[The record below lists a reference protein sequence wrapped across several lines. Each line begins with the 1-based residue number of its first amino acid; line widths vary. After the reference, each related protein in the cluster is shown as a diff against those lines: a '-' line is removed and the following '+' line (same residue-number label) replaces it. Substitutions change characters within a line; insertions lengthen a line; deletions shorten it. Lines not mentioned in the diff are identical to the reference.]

1 MSKLF
6 KVSLSIIFFFVIVA
20 FVIPFFID
28 KQKFVKLAT
37 EKINSELKGNI
48 SFDQDIVL
56 TFLPF
61 PSLKINSLRYSDN
74 KLHLQ
79 TKKVKISVTWSSI
92 FDLKPEI
99 TNMEILSP
107 ILKVQDD
114 PILTQNK
121 NLKIFVNNKKEYFYD
136 KIKRLSNKFE
146 IIKIKEGQVKF
157 EKVTNLNFDNFNA
170 IVKGKDRLSMNGNL
184 NFKKLD
190 SKVIFDFFQVKDN
203 KFDLIMQKKINDKN
217 KLDFTGQINLI
228 ENDFQLSGEIKSD
241 FLNLEE
247 ILQINKQL
255 VSFRNNDFIY
265 SGSEKKNKKKIH
277 FKIKKLLVSN
287 ALLENTKFSLIYQY
301 PFFEIEN
308 FDASFHDAKISG
320 VSRVNIGINKVNGNL
335 SLKNFYVKE
344 SYLGK
349 TKYDLLDGKA
359 NCKLTFDYFIGK
371 NQNNWKSFVS
381 NGNCKTG
388 KIKLKGLDI
397 SKVANDVDNIKD
409 FASLVNTINPKVLQ
423 GSSEIKF
430 IEFNFSVKNGKF
442 KVENS
447 KALHKNVELI
457 SFGSIDLIN
466 NDINLKNKAYFKTPK
481 FSKLPPLGIDILG
494 KINQYNIKYN
504 FEDLKQELFNKG
516 IKKILKEKKSII
528 IDPNEIKKMFNSESF
543 DPGSILDLFEN

>member
-1 MSKLF
+1 M
-6 KVSLSIIFFFVIVA
+6 
-20 FVIPFFID
+20 PFFID

-170 IVKGKDRLSMNGNL
+170 IVKGKERLSMNGNL
-184 NFKKLD
+184 NFKKLN

-228 ENDFQLSGEIKSD
+228 ENDFS
-241 FLNLEE
+241 
-247 ILQINKQL
+247 
-255 VSFRNNDFIY
+255 
-265 SGSEKKNKKKIH
+265 
-277 FKIKKLLVSN
+277 
-287 ALLENTKFSLIYQY
+287 
-301 PFFEIEN
+301 
-308 FDASFHDAKISG
+308 
-320 VSRVNIGINKVNGNL
+320 
-335 SLKNFYVKE
+335 
-344 SYLGK
+344 
-349 TKYDLLDGKA
+349 
-359 NCKLTFDYFIGK
+359 
-371 NQNNWKSFVS
+371 
-381 NGNCKTG
+381 
-388 KIKLKGLDI
+388 
-397 SKVANDVDNIKD
+397 SKRRD
-409 FASLVNTINPKVLQ
+409 
-423 GSSEIKF
+423 
-430 IEFNFSVKNGKF
+430 
-442 KVENS
+442 
-447 KALHKNVELI
+447 
-457 SFGSIDLIN
+457 
-466 NDINLKNKAYFKTPK
+466 
-481 FSKLPPLGIDILG
+481 
-494 KINQYNIKYN
+494 
-504 FEDLKQELFNKG
+504 
-516 IKKILKEKKSII
+516 
-528 IDPNEIKKMFNSESF
+528 
-543 DPGSILDLFEN
+543 